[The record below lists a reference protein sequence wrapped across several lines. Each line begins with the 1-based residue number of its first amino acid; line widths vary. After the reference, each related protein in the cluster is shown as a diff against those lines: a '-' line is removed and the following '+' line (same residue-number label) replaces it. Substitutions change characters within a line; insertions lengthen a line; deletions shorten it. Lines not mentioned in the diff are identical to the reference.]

1 MTRVVEEDPEE
12 GGLEMSGDRFEV
24 GSAVVEE
31 GVSRP
36 SAVDPGRTGAEE
48 DAVLGGSEPEGADM
62 DYDDGQGERSAA
74 GASHEEEGD
83 VDPAEPQ
90 DDERSGNGGNPLDEE
105 GHGVGFEEING
116 GVVDD
121 GAVLVAWRV
130 EDLYDEATG
139 ELLPRYQLRTRTP
152 TLVLVSE
159 DGGEVAIALT
169 KGLASQ
175 LGFVMADAV
184 RGYYGMPSKRAK
196 LLDAGEFDDRSW
208 WKKTVDWV
216 VDNRMKAVAAAALAA
231 VTIFAFLH

>member
-1 MTRVVEEDPEE
+1 MTRVVEEDSEE
-12 GGLEMSGDRFEV
+12 GGLEMSGDRFEFESSV
-24 GSAVVEE
+24 VAGGGSR
-31 GVSRP
+31 ST
-36 SAVDPGRTGAEE
+36 AVDQGITGAEE
-48 DAVLGGSEPEGADM
+48 EDVLDDHAPEGTAM
-62 DYDDGQGERSAA
+62 DHDDEQGERSAA
-74 GASHEEEGD
+74 GPNGD
-83 VDPAEPQ
+83 AAGDSDPAEPQ
-90 DDERSGNGGNPLDEE
+90 DDEQSGNGGNHLDEE

-216 VDNRMKAVAAAALAA
+216 VDNRVKAVAAAALAA
-231 VTIFAFLH
+231 VTLFAFLH

>member
-12 GGLEMSGDRFEV
+12 DGLEMSSDRFEV
-24 GSAVVEE
+24 ESTVVAEGGSR
-31 GVSRP
+31 S
-36 SAVDPGRTGAEE
+36 SAVDQGRTGAEE
-48 DAVLGGSEPEGADM
+48 DAVLGGSAPEGTAM
-62 DYDDGQGERSAA
+62 DYDDGQGEHGTAGPNGDAA
-74 GASHEEEGD
+74 GDA
-83 VDPAEPQ
+83 DPADPQ
-90 DDERSGNGGNPLDEE
+90 DDEQSGNDGNHLDEE

-139 ELLPRYQLRTRTP
+139 ELIPRYQLRTRTP

-216 VDNRMKAVAAAALAA
+216 VDNRVKAVAAAALAA
-231 VTIFAFLH
+231 VTLFAFLH

>member
-1 MTRVVEEDPEE
+1 
-12 GGLEMSGDRFEV
+12 MSGSRFEV
-24 GSAVVEE
+24 ESAVVAE
-31 GVSRP
+31 GDSR
-36 SAVDPGRTGAEE
+36 SRAEDQEGTGAEE
-48 DAVLGGSEPEGADM
+48 DAVLEGSAPEGADM
-62 DYDDGQGERSAA
+62 DYDDGQGDRSTV
-74 GASHEEEGD
+74 GASHEEDGD
-83 VDPAEPQ
+83 SEPAEPQ
-90 DDERSGNGGNPLDEE
+90 DDEQSGNGGNTLDEE

-121 GAVLVAWRV
+121 GAMLVAWRV

-216 VDNRMKAVAAAALAA
+216 VDNRVKAIAAAALAA
-231 VTIFAFLH
+231 VTLFAFLH

>member
-1 MTRVVEEDPEE
+1 MTRVVEEDSEE

-24 GSAVVEE
+24 ESTVVADEGSR
-31 GVSRP
+31 S
-36 SAVDPGRTGAEE
+36 SAVDQGRTGAEE
-48 DAVLGGSEPEGADM
+48 DAVLEGSAPEGTAM
-62 DYDDGQGERSAA
+62 DYDDGHGELSAA
-74 GASHEEEGD
+74 VASEEEGD
-83 VDPAEPQ
+83 SDPAEPQ
-90 DDERSGNGGNPLDEE
+90 DDERSGNDGNPLDEE

-216 VDNRMKAVAAAALAA
+216 VDNRVKAVAAAALAA
-231 VTIFAFLH
+231 VTLFAFLH

>member
-1 MTRVVEEDPEE
+1 MTRVVEEDSEE
-12 GGLEMSGDRFEV
+12 GGLEMSGDRFDVESV
-24 GSAVVEE
+24 VVADGGSR
-31 GVSRP
+31 S
-36 SAVDPGRTGAEE
+36 SAVDQGRTGAEE
-48 DAVLGGSEPEGADM
+48 DAVLEGSAPEGADM
-62 DYDDGQGERSAA
+62 DYDDGKAEHGTSGPNGDAA
-74 GASHEEEGD
+74 GDS
-83 VDPAEPQ
+83 DPAEPQ
-90 DDERSGNGGNPLDEE
+90 DDEQSGNGGNPLDEE

-216 VDNRMKAVAAAALAA
+216 VDNRVKAVAAAALAA
-231 VTIFAFLH
+231 VTLFAFLH

>member
-1 MTRVVEEDPEE
+1 MDDTSLVD
-12 GGLEMSGDRFEV
+12 GG
-24 GSAVVEE
+24 
-31 GVSRP
+31 SRAD
-36 SAVDPGRTGAEE
+36 AVDQEGTGAEE
-48 DAVLGGSEPEGADM
+48 GVVPYDRAPEGADM
-62 DYDDGQGERSAA
+62 DYDDGQGEHSTV
-74 GASHEEEGD
+74 GASHEEDGD
-83 VDPAEPQ
+83 SDPAEPQ
-90 DDERSGNGGNPLDEE
+90 DDEQSGNGGNHLDEE

-139 ELLPRYQLRTRTP
+139 ELLPRYQMRTRTP

-216 VDNRMKAVAAAALAA
+216 VDNRVKAVSAAALAA
-231 VTIFAFLH
+231 VTLFAFLH

>member
-1 MTRVVEEDPEE
+1 
-12 GGLEMSGDRFEV
+12 MSDDSFEV
-24 GSAVVEE
+24 ESAVVAE
-31 GVSRP
+31 GGSRS
-36 SAVDPGRTGAEE
+36 SAVVDQEKTGAEE
-48 DAVLGGSEPEGADM
+48 DAVLEGGAPEGTAV
-62 DYDDGQGERSAA
+62 DYDDGRGEHGAA
-74 GASHEEEGD
+74 ADGHEEEGD
-83 VDPAEPQ
+83 SDPVEPQ
-90 DDERSGNGGNPLDEE
+90 DDGQSRNSGDHLDEE

-208 WKKTVDWV
+208 WKKSVDWV
-216 VDNRMKAVAAAALAA
+216 VDNRVKAVAAAALAA
-231 VTIFAFLH
+231 VTLFAFLH